1 MKRGPTVLMVI
12 TAILFTLCG
21 GVAGASSRWG
31 KDYFPN
37 TEVITQDG
45 QKVHFYDDL
54 IKGKIVLISFIFT
67 SCTDLCPLTTARITQ
82 IVERIQDQIGKKIF
96 VISITVDP
104 ENDTPE
110 KLKTFADAFYKG
122 PGWTFITGKP
132 DEIRAI
138 NSKLGNK
145 SDVATDHRNEI
156 VLGNDSTGEWARN
169 SPFADIENIEL
180 AIRDMDPAWREA
192 YFAPATVLAPA
203 TANYQGLKVEREP
216 GQILFKKICA
226 PCHTVGVGDRIG
238 PDLLDVTTRRDQQ
251 WLQRMII
258 NPAKL
263 RAEKDPTLAALD
275 AKFKG
280 VRMPNLGMSPTDTA
294 DLISYLS
301 KISAEIADLRAQPE
315 ATHVHHHEDATAH
328 HDHGSMDAK
337 P

>member
-1 MKRGPTVLMVI
+1 MKRGSVFLLAVAAVLS
-12 TAILFTLCG
+12 ALCAD
-21 GVAGASSRWG
+21 VAAASSRWG

-37 TEVITQDG
+37 TEVLTQNG
-45 QKVHFYDDL
+45 ETVHFYDDL

-82 IVERIQDQIGKKIF
+82 VVDRIQDQIGKKIF

-104 ENDTPE
+104 ENDTPD

-138 NSKLGNK
+138 NAKLGNK

-169 SPFADIENIEL
+169 SPFADIENVEL
-180 AIRDMDPAWREA
+180 AIRDMDPAWREGH
-192 YFAPATVLAPA
+192 YAPAMALAPA
-203 TANYQGLKVEREP
+203 TDYHGLKLEREP

-238 PDLLDVTTRRDQQ
+238 PDLLDVTVRRNRQ
-251 WLQRMII
+251 WLEQMIM
-258 NPAKL
+258 NPARL
-263 RAEKDPTLAALD
+263 RAENDQTLADLD

-280 VRMPNLGMSPTDTA
+280 VRMPNLGMSATDTA
-294 DLISYLS
+294 DLISYLA
-301 KISAEIADLRAQPE
+301 KKSAEIADLRAQPE
-315 ATHVHHHEDATAH
+315 ATHVHHHEDTTAH
-328 HDHGSMDAK
+328 HDHGSMDANR
-337 P
+337 